1 MHQVKQGNTTY
12 TFTNVRVRKDRVTGG
27 IVVNSIESDT
37 KIESVTPF
45 QEELPIVVLD
55 SETANVEIVGI
66 QKVQAYLHRMK
77 NHICTHIGTRCKNA
91 NAVNATHLL
100 WCEFMCKCFKQCQ
113 LKDNGRLMCRYFTT
127 LYMILSFNHALT
139 KIIFKQSIYAC

>member
-1 MHQVKQGNTTY
+1 MHQVKKGNTTY

-66 QKVQAYLHRMK
+66 QKVQAYLACSKCNKKIENTDAGR
-77 NHICTHIGTRCKNA
+77 
-91 NAVNATHLL
+91 
-100 WCEFMCKCFKQCQ
+100 FMECSNCHFKQKQ
-113 LKDNGRLMCRYFTT
+113 TAAVKHWFAQV
-127 LYMILSFNHALT
+127 S
-139 KIIFKQSIYAC
+139 IFYKPIT